1 MGLKIKLKGKTAHA
15 ANPEDGTPP
24 TQAIA
29 KLITALEALGPGGEL
44 NDNFQLTTITH
55 IQIGEPTFGVA
66 PSDGIIYITIRAAKD
81 ELLIKIEAS
90 ARNLALLI
98 AKEYG
103 LKVEFILSDVF
114 STSINNQDAYEVA
127 VNAMNAIGVSNG
139 NLGLPMKASE
149 DFGVF
154 GWSAKAAMLCLGPGE
169 KYPALHNPN
178 YDFPDSLI
186 PIGSAIFERIAR
198 DLLGTK

>member
-66 PSDGIIYITIRAAKD
+66 PGDGIIYITIRAAKD
-81 ELLIKIEAS
+81 EHVIKIEAS

-98 AKEYG
+98 AEEYG
-103 LKVEFILSDVF
+103 LGVEFVLSDDF
-114 STSINNQDAYEVA
+114 SASINNQDAYQVA
-127 VNAMNAIGVSNG
+127 VNAMNTIGVSNG
-139 NLGLPMKASE
+139 DLGLPMKASE

-154 GWSAKAAMLCLGPGE
+154 GWSSKAAMLCLGPGE